1 MRKRILLVVLVLALM
16 AISSAVSVAAVLG
29 TGTGYQDV
37 ALTESRAEYYR
48 EALDIDE
55 RYPLETLQDV
65 VDYLAVEESDTQIHT
80 VVYEKE

>member
-16 AISSAVSVAAVLG
+16 AISSAVSVAAVL
-29 TGTGYQDV
+29 GTGYQDV

-65 VDYLAVEESDTQIHT
+65 VDYLAVEENDTQIHT

>member
-16 AISSAVSVAAVLG
+16 AISSAVSVAAVL
-29 TGTGYQDV
+29 GTGYQDV